1 MRPNSPSSLQ
11 RSRRPSRAGY
21 SFWRAVLSG
30 LLLLALILSGTVPKG
45 MMRVADGS
53 GQRLVLCT
61 SDGPSEIW
69 MGADGVARD
78 QAPRSDWPHETGKCL
93 SVTPAFTAVQGDFG
107 ARAEPVE
114 FDRFRPDLTA
124 PRPAAAPP
132 QHRPQPREPPISRLS

>member
-1 MRPNSPSSLQ
+1 MRPNSPHYPQLF
-11 RSRRPSRAGY
+11 RRHARAGF
-21 SFWRAVLSG
+21 SLVRAVLSS
-30 LLLLALILSGTVPKG
+30 LLFLALVLSGTVPQG

-69 MGADGVARD
+69 MDADGVAHDR
-78 QAPRSDWPHETGKCL
+78 APLPDRTHETGKCL
-93 SVTPAFTAVQGDFG
+93 SVTSALAAVQGDLG

-132 QHRPQPREPPISRLS
+132 QHRPQSRAPPISRLS